1 MSKRATIRKRCAE
14 CRRWF
19 TPPARLAKQQR
30 VCSAACRLKRRAKQA
45 RARRACEP
53 ARYRDEE
60 RERQRRCRQEQRLA
74 RLGAAKAQKPDAGS
88 EPAGAGGA
96 ACHAPG
102 DAQKSRKSQREFE
115 DLWDRLIGVSRAGLE
130 REVRKIARQAWRKS
144 RHAPAYGAVGHGPGG
159 FSIP

>member
-30 VCSAACRLKRRAKQA
+30 VCSTACRLKRRAKQG
-45 RARRACEP
+45 RARRAREP
-53 ARYRDEE
+53 VRYRDEE
-60 RERQRRCRQEQRLA
+60 RERQRRCRQEQRLGG
-74 RLGAAKAQKPDAGS
+74 LSAAKAEEPDAGS
-88 EPAGAGGA
+88 EPARAVGA
-96 ACHAPG
+96 ACHALG
-102 DAQKSRKSQREFE
+102 DAQKSRKSQKEFD
-115 DLWDRLIGVSRAGLE
+115 DLWDRLMDVSRAGLE

-144 RHAPAYGAVGHGPGG
+144 RHAPESGAVGHAPGG